1 MAVTGRIG
9 VGIDLRD
16 ARQSDSESVIAQISK
31 AFGWDVAAGVAAGQA
46 NLIWQDT
53 STILT
58 AGVWSLDVAGT
69 MTNQLGAAVFTV
81 VKGIAIIAADANTT
95 DVTVSRPAANGL
107 PFLAAG
113 SDALAP
119 MGAGDGFAFWRKGA
133 GITVTAGTGDLIY
146 VTNAAGASADVTA
159 ILVGLS

>member
-31 AFGWDVAAGVAAGQA
+31 AFGWDVAAGVGAGQA

-58 AGVWSLDVAGT
+58 AGVWSVDVAGT

-81 VKGIAIIAADANTT
+81 IKGIAIIAADANTT
-95 DVTVSRPAANGL
+95 ALTVSRPAVSGL
-107 PFLAAG
+107 PFLAAA
-113 SDALAP
+113 SAALAP
-119 MGAGDGFAFWRKGA
+119 QSAGDGFVFWSKGA
-133 GITVTAGTGDLIY
+133 GIAVAAGTADLIY
-146 VTNAAGASADVTA
+146 ITNAAGASADASV